1 MEVVNFRVGHRIV
14 SFNILDILLTEK
26 FANDQ
31 TAVPT
36 KDMAFLGVKNF
47 MNNAT
52 PIYDLGA
59 ALNGETT
66 QLHNKAQ
73 LKFIYEAE
81 EILQNDNL
89 SDSAKVHKCEQALNQ
104 IQSYNHEV
112 SEVLQQ
118 VINNLQHKKIFDAT
132 RLSQQLSMVEELIVS
147 SHKPVTV
154 YTTTN
159 GRYANA
165 GFVVDKVEDSMH
177 IDAQNIRKLNDL
189 EFHTGNIDKRVRNM
203 LKGLISNEKTA
214 SLLLDPAAFYQEL
227 AYAPT

>member
-31 TAVPT
+31 TPVPT
-36 KDMAFLGVKNF
+36 KDISFLGVKNF

-66 QLHNKAQ
+66 QVHNKAQ
-73 LKFIYEAE
+73 LKFINQAE

-89 SDSAKVHKCEQALNQ
+89 SDSAKLHKCEQELSQ

-112 SEVLQQ
+112 SEVLNQ
-118 VINNLQHKKIFDAT
+118 VINNLLQKKKFDPT
-132 RLSQQLSMVEELIVS
+132 RLNQQLVMVEELIIS

-214 SLLLDPAAFYQEL
+214 SLLLDPAAFYQEI